1 MAEPPQREIGPPP
14 HSWEVI
20 QATPGLT
27 LGNFFYI
34 LDGSLVIVTTSFRAP
49 IHPETRIMKIFTTV
63 LAAGLLL
70 ATSSAPAQTAKSDQI
85 VAKVT
90 DMEIELLRK
99 DLRDQKKNIV
109 AANVPLTGDEAA
121 KFWPVYEGYT
131 QETIRLNDQ
140 RYALVKEYA
149 GNFGSMTDSLAPS
162 YIRRWI
168 GVDEAA
174 SKLRLQWIS
183 KFEVILGEKK
193 AAIFFQ
199 VDRRIGLMQEIQL
212 ASQLP
217 LIQP

>member
-1 MAEPPQREIGPPP
+1 
-14 HSWEVI
+14 
-20 QATPGLT
+20 
-27 LGNFFYI
+27 
-34 LDGSLVIVTTSFRAP
+34 
-49 IHPETRIMKIFTTV
+49 MKILTTV
-63 LAAGLLL
+63 LMVVAGMLL
-70 ATSSAPAQTAKSDQI
+70 ATSSAAAQTTKSDEI

-90 DMEIELLRK
+90 DMEIDLLRK
-99 DLRDQKKNIV
+99 DLRDQKKKIV

-121 KFWPVYEGYT
+121 KFWPVYDAYT
-131 QETIRLNDQ
+131 QETIKLYDQ
-140 RYALVKEYA
+140 RYALVKEYS
-149 GNFGSMTDSLAPS
+149 GNFGNMTDSLAAS

-183 KFEVILGEKK
+183 KFEAILGEKK